1 MHLSVLIKD
10 IDDVQRLYHLQSIII
25 PVQPTDAE
33 ILTHFVEA
41 LLVLRV

>member
-10 IDDVQRLYHLQSIII
+10 IDDIQRLYHLRSIII

>member
-10 IDDVQRLYHLQSIII
+10 IDDVQRLYHLRSIII

-33 ILTHFVEA
+33 ILTLFGEA